1 MRTFERTSKPIT
13 ADADGIAEAQ
23 TLSGAGDVELD
34 GVALI
39 DEAGSPYDGKILLD
53 PPRRVIIDSAGD
65 DSGVTFTIYG
75 TDRVGTPIEETVQ
88 GANASSV
95 TSTMVYKTVE
105 RIAASGATADDIEI
119 GWGTEHIGPW
129 IILGNA
135 RGHYNAGWQLAVEG
149 TVSCSL
155 EASYRN
161 ILRERIK
168 GDYEPDAV
176 QLDTAMTEA
185 AEGALETPVAAI
197 RLIQDSGAGSAV
209 LRVVPSRAL

>member
-105 RIAASGATADDIEI
+105 RIAASGATADD
-119 GWGTEHIGPW
+119 
-129 IILGNA
+129 
-135 RGHYNAGWQLAVEG
+135 
-149 TVSCSL
+149 
-155 EASYRN
+155 
-161 ILRERIK
+161 
-168 GDYEPDAV
+168 
-176 QLDTAMTEA
+176 
-185 AEGALETPVAAI
+185 
-197 RLIQDSGAGSAV
+197 
-209 LRVVPSRAL
+209 